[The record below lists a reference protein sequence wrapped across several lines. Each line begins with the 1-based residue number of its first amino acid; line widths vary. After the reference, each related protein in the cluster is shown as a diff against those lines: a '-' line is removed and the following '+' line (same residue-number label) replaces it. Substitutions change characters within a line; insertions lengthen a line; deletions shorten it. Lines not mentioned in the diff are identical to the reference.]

1 MIIDAKNLIVG
12 RLATKV
18 AKLALLGEDVTVL
31 NCNEAVLT
39 GKKEEILKRYQR
51 KRSMGT
57 PTKGP
62 FYHRSPER
70 MLKRIIRGMLPY
82 KRPRGNAAFKK
93 IKCYTTIPE
102 QFQGKDAMTLEEANV
117 KKMSNLKFMTLK
129 RLSELL

>member
-18 AKLALLGEDVTVL
+18 AKLALLGEEISVL
-31 NCNEAVLT
+31 NCNEAVLS

-62 FYHRSPER
+62 IHHRVPEK

-82 KRPRGNAAFKK
+82 KRPRGSVAFKK
-93 IKCYTTIPE
+93 IKCYNTTPE
-102 QFQGKDAMTLEEANV
+102 KFQGKESMTLKEANV
-117 KKMSNLKFMTLK
+117 KKLPNLKFMTLK
-129 RLSELL
+129 KLCDLL

>member
-31 NCNEAVLT
+31 NCNESILT
-39 GKKEEILKRYQR
+39 GKKKEILSAYQR

-62 FYHRSPER
+62 VYHRSPEK

-82 KRPRGNAAFKK
+82 KKPRGNAAFKK
-93 IKCYTTIPE
+93 IKCYNTVPE
-102 QFQGKDAMTLEEANV
+102 QFQGKETLTLEEANV
-117 KKMSNLKFMTLK
+117 KKLPNLKFMTLK
-129 RLSELL
+129 KLSELL